1 MSRCLCRVDLVNEWT
16 AEVDQATEGTGI
28 DRGPGTELL
37 MPKGQDSSLCCM
49 MRLASGG
56 VVPPERS
63 SPPREL

>member
-1 MSRCLCRVDLVNEWT
+1 MSKCLCHVDLVHERT
-16 AEVDQATEGTGI
+16 AEVDQATEGSEI

-37 MPKGQDSSLCCM
+37 MPKGQDSPLWCM